1 MNTCCACCVF
11 IRGAA
16 EPQKLRGVCVYRGG
30 GAEEPGEPSAEQ
42 EQRAGAAE
50 QRPQQRPRPADPPG
64 KEHHSDRSNY
74 FAGTACKMS
83 CIWRV
88 KHSLIN
94 TMDD

>member
-1 MNTCCACCVF
+1 MNTCCTRCVF

-42 EQRAGAAE
+42 KQRAGAAE

-64 KEHHSDRSNY
+64 REHHSDRRTTITCNY
-74 FAGTACKMS
+74 FAGTA
-83 CIWRV
+83 R
-88 KHSLIN
+88 
-94 TMDD
+94 